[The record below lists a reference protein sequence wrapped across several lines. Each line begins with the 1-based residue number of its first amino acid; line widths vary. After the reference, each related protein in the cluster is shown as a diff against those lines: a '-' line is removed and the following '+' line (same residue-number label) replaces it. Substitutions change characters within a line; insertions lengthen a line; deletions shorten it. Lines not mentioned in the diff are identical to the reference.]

1 MKIAGQDLSISSSGI
16 VVEELDD
23 NFEVVKVDRYGF
35 TTKKGLEQ
43 ENIILYKTK
52 DFASD
57 YARYNWMKNIILDWT
72 KDCFYLATEDYAYG
86 KSAAMGQIFS
96 LAEFEG
102 NIKLAEIDRGQKM
115 RLYSVNSNKK
125 FFTGYGLSDKIGM
138 YQAFNKY
145 TGVKPDIS
153 TLPIVDSGKG
163 VAPVSDIIDAFAL
176 CECLRMELKLR
187 AGLIQLHEL
196 PKHQIEV
203 YNVISREHP
212 QGLLVAP
219 FIEK

>member
-23 NFEVVKVDRYGF
+23 NFDIIKVDRYGF

-57 YARYNWMKNIILDWT
+57 YARYNWMKNIILNWT
-72 KDCFYLATEDYAYG
+72 KDCFYL
-86 KSAAMGQIFS
+86 
-96 LAEFEG
+96 FEG

-163 VAPVSDIIDAFAL
+163 VAPTSDIIDAFAL

-187 AGLIQLHEL
+187 AGLVQLHEL

-203 YNVISREHP
+203 YNVITKEHP